1 MTDILALRNQH
12 VLERYA
18 SSNLLVGFDYDG
30 TLAPIVSAPDRA
42 QMRPITRRL
51 LTGVAER
58 YPCVVISGRSRDD
71 LVHRLR
77 DIPIVHVSG
86 NHGLEPWAEEPRYIR
101 QAQRWVQ
108 LLSPRLAPFRGIVIE
123 NKTYSISIH
132 YRAARD
138 KENALR
144 VIDRATRDLHGS
156 RRIGGRMVVNLLPK
170 GAPTKGTALERAR
183 RLLACDLALYV
194 GDDET
199 DEDVFGIHGPERL
212 LSVRV
217 GASAESRAKYC
228 LKHQGEID
236 ELLRRLVALRQRVP
250 VDAGHDGS
258 DGLKAVR
265 YR

>member
-18 SSNLLVGFDYDG
+18 SSNLLVAFDYDG

-42 QMRPITRRL
+42 HMRPLTRRL
-51 LTGVAER
+51 LKGVARR

-77 DIPIVHVSG
+77 DVPIVHVSG
-86 NHGLEPWAEEPRYIR
+86 NHGLEPWAEDPHYIR

-108 LLSPRLAPFRGIVIE
+108 ELSPRLAGCRGVVIE

-132 YRAARD
+132 YRGARD
-138 KENALR
+138 KKAALHA
-144 VIDRATRDLHGS
+144 IDCATRDLRGA

-170 GAPTKGTALERAR
+170 GAPTKGTALARAC
-183 RLLACDLALYV
+183 RLLVCDLALYV

-199 DEDVFGIHGPERL
+199 DEDVFGEFSPERL

-217 GASAESRAKYC
+217 GSTPASRALYC

-236 ELLRRLVALRQRVP
+236 QLLRRLVALRASVEWLK
-250 VDAGHDGS
+250 S
-258 DGLKAVR
+258 DPLPAVR
-265 YR
+265 

>member
-1 MTDILALRNQH
+1 MTHILALRNQQL
-12 VLERYA
+12 LERYA
-18 SSNLLVGFDYDG
+18 SANLLVAFDYDG
-30 TLAPIVSAPDRA
+30 TLAPIVSTPERA
-42 QMRPITRRL
+42 HMRPMTRHL
-51 LTGVAER
+51 LKGVAQR

-86 NHGLEPWAEEPRYIR
+86 NHGLEPWAEDPRYIR
-101 QAQRWVQ
+101 QASRWVQ
-108 LLSPRLAPFRGIVIE
+108 QLSPRLAAHRGIVIE

-138 KENALR
+138 KQQALCA
-144 VIDRATRDLHGS
+144 IDSATSDLRGA
-156 RRIGGRMVVNLLPK
+156 RRIGGRMVVNFVPK
-170 GAPTKGTALERAR
+170 GAPTKGAALERAR
-183 RLLACDLALYV
+183 RLLVCDSALYV

-199 DEDVFGIHGPERL
+199 DEDVFGVLGPEHL
-212 LSVRV
+212 VSVRV
-217 GASAESRAKYC
+217 GASAASRATFC

-236 ELLRRLVALRQRVP
+236 GLLRRLVALRAQALTEAEACV
-250 VDAGHDGS
+250 S

>member
-1 MTDILALRNQH
+1 MTDILALRNQQ

-18 SSNLLVGFDYDG
+18 ASNLLVAFDYDG
-30 TLAPIVSAPDRA
+30 TLAPIVSTPDRA
-42 QMRPITRRL
+42 HMRPLTRRL
-51 LTGVAER
+51 LKGVARR

-86 NHGLEPWAEEPRYIR
+86 NHGLEPWAEDPRYIR

-108 LLSPRLAPFRGIVIE
+108 QLSPRLASCRGVVIE

-132 YRAARD
+132 YRGARD
-138 KENALR
+138 KKAALQA
-144 VIDRATRDLHGS
+144 IDSATRDLRGA
-156 RRIGGRMVVNLLPK
+156 RRVGGRMVVNLLPR

-183 RLLACDLALYV
+183 RLLVCDLALYV

-199 DEDVFGIHGPERL
+199 DEDVFGVTGPERL

-217 GASAESRAKYC
+217 GSASQSQAQFC

-236 ELLRRLVALRQRVP
+236 RLLRRLMALR
-250 VDAGHDGS
+250 AS
-258 DGLKAVR
+258 MEWLKTEPLTSIG
-265 YR
+265 

>member
-1 MTDILALRNQH
+1 MTDILALRNQQ

-42 QMRPITRRL
+42 HMRPITRRL

-138 KENALR
+138 KEHALR
-144 VIDRATRDLHGS
+144 VIDSATRDLHGS

-170 GAPTKGTALERAR
+170 GAPTKGTALQRAR
-183 RLLACDLALYV
+183 RLLACECALYV

-199 DEDVFGIHGPERL
+199 DEDVFGIHDPERL

-217 GASAESRAKYC
+217 GAAAESRAKYC

-236 ELLRRLVALRQRVP
+236 KLLGRLVALRRRVP
-250 VDAGHDGS
+250 AEGGHAGS

>member
-1 MTDILALRNQH
+1 MTDILALRNH
-12 VLERYA
+12 TILERYA
-18 SSNLLVGFDYDG
+18 STNLLVAFDYDG
-30 TLAPIVSAPDRA
+30 TLAPIVSTPDRA
-42 QMRPITRRL
+42 HMRPSTRRL
-51 LTGVAER
+51 LKQVATQ

-71 LVHRLR
+71 LVDRLR

-108 LLSPRLAPFRGIVIE
+108 QLTPRLASHRGIVIE

-138 KENALR
+138 KLQALHA
-144 VIDRATRDLHGS
+144 IECAIRDLRGV
-156 RRIGGRMVVNLLPK
+156 RQLGGRLVVNLLPK

-183 RLLACDLALYV
+183 RLLVCDAALYV

-199 DEDVFGIHGPERL
+199 DEDVFEALGPEQL

-217 GASAESRAKYC
+217 GAIEGSRATYC
-228 LKHQGEID
+228 LKHQGDID
-236 ELLRRLVALRQRVP
+236 RLLRRLAALRSPMGRPQGRPLP
-250 VDAGHDGS
+250 VA
-258 DGLKAVR
+258 R
-265 YR
+265 

>member
-1 MTDILALRNQH
+1 MTHILAQRNEP

-18 SSNLLVGFDYDG
+18 STNLLVAFDYDG
-30 TLAPIVSAPDRA
+30 TLAPIVSVPDRA
-42 QMRPITRRL
+42 RMRPVTRRL
-51 LTGVAER
+51 LKRVAER
-58 YPCVVISGRSRDD
+58 YPCVVISGRRRDD

-86 NHGLEPWAEEPRYIR
+86 NHGLEPWAEDPRYIR

-108 LLSPRLAPFRGIVIE
+108 QLSPQLAPCRGVVIE

-138 KENALR
+138 KQQALHA
-144 VIDRATRDLHGS
+144 IDCATRDLRGA
-156 RRIGGRMVVNLLPK
+156 RRVGGKLVVNLLPK

-183 RLLACDLALYV
+183 RLLVCESALYV

-199 DEDVFGIHGPERL
+199 DEDVFGVLGPERL
-212 LSVRV
+212 LSIRV
-217 GASAESRAKYC
+217 GATDASRATYC

-236 ELLRRLVALRQRVP
+236 SLLRRLVALRSLGR
-250 VDAGHDGS
+250 DELDGP
-258 DGLKAVR
+258 KAAASR
-265 YR
+265 